1 MKSTTSAQV
10 STYRQLICTL
20 ELQSKR
26 PHQPIVW
33 PIKDHVMVSNVIF
46 QSIDFRSP
54 VLLSCYICSS
64 APLLLCCY
72 SAATLLLLY
81 CYSAATLLLL
91 CYWSTISDD
100 VPSLDD
106 SRNRPSIFLLLTI
119 RKSAV
124 GYSSCF
130 VDSVLLGEGKVAGE
144 ESRSQ
149 RNQKQ
154 RRRIP
159 SEANLW
165 GSPAIVC
172 WRHRW
177 VLSRLR
183 FASSILQN
191 PENHSISSI
200 LYPTDVDSNSFVS
213 SNLTQQ
219 LISIRKPSINN
230 EIGVGRCSGRN

>member
-64 APLLLCCY
+64 APLLLC
-72 SAATLLLLY
+72 

-172 WRHRW
+172 
-177 VLSRLR
+177 
-183 FASSILQN
+183 
-191 PENHSISSI
+191 
-200 LYPTDVDSNSFVS
+200 
-213 SNLTQQ
+213 
-219 LISIRKPSINN
+219 
-230 EIGVGRCSGRN
+230 